1 ITSTAEALLYYLA
14 GGMWLPDEQQDKVR
28 ELLRGAPEAA
38 GIAAELERL
47 LQNGSNGLAEPDTGR
62 LAAFEAAHA
71 ELLGDARLEALTADA
86 AQVTGTGLPALGPAA
101 SEASNITIE
110 PNTMRGGAMMLLNP
124 AGSGVVA
131 QNHVRRPAAL
141 LAYEVA

>member
-1 ITSTAEALLYYLA
+1 
-14 GGMWLPDEQQDKVR
+14 
-28 ELLRGAPEAA
+28 
-38 GIAAELERL
+38 
-47 LQNGSNGLAEPDTGR
+47 
-62 LAAFEAAHA
+62 
-71 ELLGDARLEALTADA
+71 
-86 AQVTGTGLPALGPAA
+86 

-141 LAYEVA
+141 LAYEVAWDDADDVEHQVDPPLLVETVDVPATGQLEFLNALVDVVTGNSPWSPVLSEKV